1 MSAQRS
7 RFLFACIALD
17 INFQPHIRHWV
28 SCPYIL
34 VPNNACNLRRKCV
47 HLKLLEET
55 LMLGRL
61 RARGEGGDTGWDGW
75 MASPTWWTWVWASSG
90 SWWWTGRPGVLQSMG
105 SQRVGHDWS
114 MCMPTPVSQF
124 IPPLP
129 TPIPL
134 VTRHLFSMPVTLFL
148 FGKRVHVYH
157 LDSTYKWYH
166 MTFVFL
172 SDIAWCDHL
181 WVHLCSFK
189 WHYFIFVAEWYP
201 IVYT

>member
-47 HLKLLEET
+47 HLNLLEET

-114 MCMPTPVSQF
+114 ILAWHDMRNLLIT
-124 IPPLP
+124 
-129 TPIPL
+129 
-134 VTRHLFSMPVTLFL
+134 
-148 FGKRVHVYH
+148 
-157 LDSTYKWYH
+157 
-166 MTFVFL
+166 
-172 SDIAWCDHL
+172 SDILIWTQIRLLIYQHFPPSNSTNYYRTC
-181 WVHLCSFK
+181 
-189 WHYFIFVAEWYP
+189 YN
-201 IVYT
+201 